1 GNIVS
6 FFVFLAPLPTFYR
19 IVKEKSTQGFQSIPY
34 SVALFSAMLYLY
46 YASLKVDALMLITI
60 NSVGCLIES
69 TYLIIFLIYAPKSV
83 RMQTARLIMLF
94 NLAVYGLIVILS
106 SLFAPHPLRV
116 HIVGWICAV
125 FSVCVFAAPLT
136 IIRLVIKT
144 KSVEFM
150 PFSLSLLLTLCAVF
164 WLIYGLALDDYYIA
178 VSFVT
183 KQTLPSS
190 FSGTI
195 LKVWLFWLQAPNI
208 LGFAFGLT
216 QMGLYLIYRNK
227 GKTEVLPAADNS
239 TRSQPTTK
247 LPTTTHDLL
256 VSDEDKSK
264 NVVISVTITKLEAE
278 EEEEEEAAAKAKG
291 KQYLGD
297 QTLVDEPKKEERP
310 TDLNV

>member
-1 GNIVS
+1 MAPALHNHHLALVFGLLGNIVS

-178 VSFVT
+178 
-183 KQTLPSS
+183 
-190 FSGTI
+190 
-195 LKVWLFWLQAPNI
+195 APNI

-227 GKTEVLPAADNS
+227 
-239 TRSQPTTK
+239 
-247 LPTTTHDLL
+247 
-256 VSDEDKSK
+256 DKSK

>member
-1 GNIVS
+1 MAPALHNHHLALVFGLLGNIVS

-83 RMQTARLIMLF
+83 R
-94 NLAVYGLIVILS
+94 
-106 SLFAPHPLRV
+106 
-116 HIVGWICAV
+116 
-125 FSVCVFAAPLT
+125 
-136 IIRLVIKT
+136 RLVIKT

>member
-1 GNIVS
+1 
-6 FFVFLAPLPTFYR
+6 
-19 IVKEKSTQGFQSIPY
+19 
-34 SVALFSAMLYLY
+34 
-46 YASLKVDALMLITI
+46 
-60 NSVGCLIES
+60 
-69 TYLIIFLIYAPKSV
+69 
-83 RMQTARLIMLF
+83 MLF

-178 VSFVT
+178 
-183 KQTLPSS
+183 
-190 FSGTI
+190 
-195 LKVWLFWLQAPNI
+195 APNI

-227 GKTEVLPAADNS
+227 
-239 TRSQPTTK
+239 
-247 LPTTTHDLL
+247 
-256 VSDEDKSK
+256 DKSK

>member
-83 RMQTARLIMLF
+83 R
-94 NLAVYGLIVILS
+94 
-106 SLFAPHPLRV
+106 
-116 HIVGWICAV
+116 
-125 FSVCVFAAPLT
+125 
-136 IIRLVIKT
+136 RLVIKT

-178 VSFVT
+178 
-183 KQTLPSS
+183 
-190 FSGTI
+190 
-195 LKVWLFWLQAPNI
+195 APNI

>member
-83 RMQTARLIMLF
+83 RVRTYLRLIMLF

-178 VSFVT
+178 
-183 KQTLPSS
+183 
-190 FSGTI
+190 
-195 LKVWLFWLQAPNI
+195 APNI

>member
-1 GNIVS
+1 MAPALHNHHLALVFGLLGNIVS

-178 VSFVT
+178 
-183 KQTLPSS
+183 
-190 FSGTI
+190 
-195 LKVWLFWLQAPNI
+195 APNI

-239 TRSQPTTK
+239 TRSQPTN
-247 LPTTTHDLL
+247 DLL

-264 NVVISVTITKLEAE
+264 NVVISVTITKLE
-278 EEEEEEAAAKAKG
+278 AAKAKG

>member
-1 GNIVS
+1 
-6 FFVFLAPLPTFYR
+6 
-19 IVKEKSTQGFQSIPY
+19 
-34 SVALFSAMLYLY
+34 MLYLY

-178 VSFVT
+178 
-183 KQTLPSS
+183 
-190 FSGTI
+190 
-195 LKVWLFWLQAPNI
+195 APNI